1 MIDLKKVANKDL
13 IDYIA
18 SHKVFKV
25 NKDLAKE
32 CMIELSS
39 RCKNNED
46 LENIIKLID
55 DQVNNLKNIMV
66 KKNNVSI

>member
-13 IDYIA
+13 VDYIA

-25 NKDLAKE
+25 NKDLAKD

-39 RCKNNED
+39 RCKTNED
-46 LENIIKLID
+46 LENNIKLIEE
-55 DQVNNLKNIMV
+55 QVNNLKNIIAN
-66 KKNNVSI
+66 KNNV